1 MTDTSHT
8 EETEQAP
15 VLNVTEARQGRR
27 GKHALWI
34 LIISLV
40 LVLAALF
47 GSWAA
52 RAPQLATTERH
63 APTQA
68 AQSTPFSSAEP
79 AAKQTDVMQAPG
91 VPGETPASSPQT
103 TN

>member
-1 MTDTSHT
+1 MTETRPTDTDHG
-8 EETEQAP
+8 P

-27 GKHALWI
+27 GKHVLWI
-34 LIISLV
+34 LIVSLI
-40 LVLAALF
+40 LVVAALF

-52 RAPQLATTERH
+52 RAPQLADSNANNGRASSGGEPFN
-63 APTQA
+63 AP
-68 AQSTPFSSAEP
+68 EP

-91 VPGETPASSPQT
+91 VPGETPASSRNT

>member
-1 MTDTSHT
+1 MT
-8 EETEQAP
+8 ETPNVGGADHGP

-27 GKHALWI
+27 GKHVLWI
-34 LIISLV
+34 LLASLV
-40 LVLAALF
+40 LVVAALF

-52 RAPQLATTERH
+52 RAPQLATTEDRANPQMENSQTFS
-63 APTQA
+63 AP
-68 AQSTPFSSAEP
+68 EP

-91 VPGETPASSPQT
+91 VPGETPASSPTT